1 MAELL
6 YKSNITF
13 FILRINDRA
22 QFNSTPILRN
32 SVNIVLIRNVKNTQ
46 YDCLPSEA
54 DGTNKE
60 YTVLQTCSQ
69 MLKSVWTGRTTEFH
83 FPVKTQVE
91 EISSEPQGEKSLNL
105 CNVPEGEDSEVAVG

>member
-13 FILRINDRA
+13 FILRINDCA

-46 YDCLPSEA
+46 NDYSPSEA

-91 EISSEPQGEKSLNL
+91 EISSEPRGEKSLNL
-105 CNVPEGEDSEVAVG
+105 CNAPEGEDSEVAVG